1 MPTPV
6 VSLTPLVVVTP
17 ALVPPTYT
25 LSVDSSLLPIEVNAD
40 VNTTRLEVSIYN
52 ITYPVT
58 TFTTASGVNTFQLS
72 VPLTP
77 TVLDTSVQIIGRNYN
92 PSGAWASL
100 TTFAAGYNFVDPNG
114 NVQFTANGG
123 ISAASQPT
131 WNLTTSGT
139 TLDGSGLTQITW
151 VNLGPLAITPIV
163 KFTLIF
169 FQSNLAVQI
178 GPPSAIQAMMNTT
191 DCVLQWATPSFTS
204 PDINFLGVRVMI
216 STDPAGINPPFV
228 QFGDLITEISS
239 SVNTVIDSETT
250 TNVNGNTTIT
260 TTTQTTTPTNYSTVD
275 IPQSFLGSATQFYA
289 MFSTVIQDTASNAV
303 YESQQNGPLTC
314 GFVNLQVVNPTDFL
328 GLQRQQDIA
337 GRIMSQILRQQ
348 PNLDLSPRSEIRDTL
363 VDPVAV
369 ELSNMSVREWFSRSA
384 TSISAISQIDN
395 TSGNG
400 VSDPF
405 NTSPYKQQIARAYG
419 LTPVNTQNLIDTQ
432 FNILGEQAGLTRGGA
447 TTSTTILT
455 FYTYTEPT
463 SNITIPENAT
473 VATVADQNTPALNFI
488 TRGSAILD
496 VTNLNSYYNAVQGW
510 WAVTVPAQCS
520 TAGSIG
526 NVGAGT
532 IRSIVNGLPAG
543 INVTNLVPATFGSDT
558 QSNSQFAALIQA
570 RLVTGVDTGT
580 RHGYQVTALQ
590 TPGIVAATIV
600 AAGDVDMLRDWD
612 PIRQKHD
619 YGCVDIYVSGTTLS
633 QQNESVTFTYG
644 TTGTYTNTTTYLPL
658 TLSDPRVIRFNIPS
672 FSVLINAIYTGV
684 ELFVSRSVNS
694 FYLGLERAQF
704 DNVGG
709 NVLVNPNDMAYQ
721 YVGNSIDMAKVP
733 LIINGNPATNL
744 VAVAALAGV
753 APNTYTYG
761 LFARYQS
768 PLLHTPILQPII
780 SVDSVVGEAPPTGT
794 GTVPSSL
801 IGLIY
806 TSDFLLNGG
815 SNNAGD
821 QVNISTTAF
830 VPVISTIAAQTAA
843 PVKID
848 TAMNVP
854 ISSTGVPQ
862 NVLSVRS
869 ADLSTSYIFGTDYT
883 IVPLDNYHTY
893 GLNVLTSSVS
903 ISAVLCAAGILTVT
917 ANNEFGAG
925 ALITFS
931 NIADATAGP
940 ILNGQTVTI
949 ISATPT
955 QFTASFAT
963 PISQTTTTGLA
974 TGSAI
979 QNNQSVVIAYNKY
992 VVYEHPTLVTGEE
1005 QILTGTIPNTLDNAF
1020 SFVDNIWLPESYSP
1034 GVPIYPVDL
1043 YHTLSLDGWNGL
1055 YNATDGG
1062 LDIAG
1067 SAAATAV
1074 VVDGVTLGYTGLVGA
1089 QVPYANRYIKV
1100 TYNNGAGSIVMLEN
1114 SDYLLNQNTTTGAWQ
1129 ISRILTGRIPD
1140 GATVTLSYWATE
1152 TFALATQYPA
1162 FVQILANK
1170 IAITKHAAAN
1180 VLIKAMVAS
1189 PVDITMTVT
1198 LQANASPEAV
1208 DAQIRTAISI
1218 VLDNAEKTLY
1228 QSELVSQVQAITG
1241 VVSVAIPLLKCAKSN
1256 GSYDI
1261 GVVVPTGTK
1270 WTALASDL
1278 AFSALG
1284 ANALPAQGFI
1294 TASTV
1299 LPDSTIPSGGTPQAI
1314 VDMLYQGQQFR
1325 RAISVQDFLDNSPSA
1340 TTIASIQTPGS
1351 FYIIGVNDP
1360 YFVNNSNPTI
1370 VALASAYEQRVMLVI
1385 PQDVPNPGNLP
1396 YFITYQV
1403 FDEGGASDITVSS
1416 TEYLTTG
1423 NVVINYI
1430 TQTGS

>member
-1 MPTPV
+1 MPTPL
-6 VSLTPLVVVTP
+6 VSLTPLVIVTP
-17 ALVPPTYT
+17 ILVPPTYT
-25 LSVDSSLLPIEVNAD
+25 LSVDSSILPFEIEAD
-40 VNTTRLEVSIYN
+40 ANTTRIEVSIYN
-52 ITYPVT
+52 TTYPVT
-58 TFTTASGVNTFQLS
+58 TFTTTAGINTFLLS

-77 TVLDTSVQIIGRNYN
+77 TVLETTVQVIGRNYN
-92 PSGAWASL
+92 PNGAWANL
-100 TTFAAGYNFVDPNG
+100 TVFAPGYNFVDSNG
-114 NVQFTANGG
+114 NVQYTANGG
-123 ISAASQPT
+123 VSGNVQPT
-131 WNLTTSGT
+131 WNLTVGGT
-139 TLDGSGLTQITW
+139 TVDGSGLTQITW
-151 VNLGPLAITPIV
+151 TNLGPLAITPII

-169 FQSNLAVQI
+169 FQSDLAVQI
-178 GPPSAIQAMMNTT
+178 SPPSAIQAMMNTT

-204 PDINFLGVRVMI
+204 PDIDFLGVRVMI
-216 STDPAGINPPFV
+216 STDAAGINPPFT
-228 QFGDLITEISS
+228 QFGDLITDISS

-250 TNVNGNTTIT
+250 TNINGNTTII

-275 IPQSFLGSATQFYA
+275 IPQSFFGAAATFYA

-328 GLQRQQDIA
+328 ALQRQQDIA
-337 GRIMSQILRQQ
+337 GRIISQILRQQ
-348 PNLDLSPRSEIRDTL
+348 PNLDLSPRSEIRDVV
-363 VDPVAV
+363 VDPIAV
-369 ELSNMSVREWFSRSA
+369 ELSNMSVREWFSRCS

-405 NTSPYKQQIARAYG
+405 NSSPYKQSIARAYG
-419 LTPVNTQNLIDTQ
+419 LNPNDTQNLIDTQ

-463 SNITIPENAT
+463 ANITISENAT

-496 VTNLNSYYNAVQGW
+496 VSNLNSYYNAVQGW
-510 WAVTVPAQCS
+510 WAVTVPAQCA

-543 INVTNLVPATFGSDT
+543 INVTNLVPATYGSDT

-570 RLVTGVDTGT
+570 RTVTGVDTGT
-580 RHGYQVTALQ
+580 RHGYLVTALQ
-590 TPGIVAATIV
+590 TPGIVSATIV

-612 PIRQKHD
+612 AIRQKHD

-672 FSVLINAIYTGV
+672 FATLTNPIYTGV
-684 ELFVSRSVNS
+684 ELFVARSVNS

-721 YVGNSIDMAKVP
+721 YVGNSIDEAKVP
-733 LIINGNPATNL
+733 LVINGNPATNL

-753 APNTYTYG
+753 ASNTYTYG

-768 PLLHTPILQPII
+768 PLLHTPALQPII
-780 SVDSVVGEAPPTGT
+780 SVDSVVGEVNETGV
-794 GTVPSSL
+794 VPSSL
-801 IGLIY
+801 IELIY

-821 QVNISTTAF
+821 QVNISTVAF
-830 VPVISTIAAQTAA
+830 VPTAA
-843 PVKID
+843 TITANTSTPVEID

-854 ISSTGVPQ
+854 INATGVPQ

-869 ADLSTSYIFGTDYT
+869 SDLSTSYVFGTDYT
-883 IVPLDNYHTY
+883 IVSLDNYHTY
-893 GLNVLTSSVS
+893 GLNILVSSVP
-903 ISAVLCAAGILTVT
+903 ISAVLCTGGILTVT
-917 ANNEFGAG
+917 VNNEFGSN
-925 ALITFS
+925 ALITLS
-931 NIADATAGP
+931 GITDPVAGP

-949 ISATPT
+949 ITATPT
-955 QFTASFAT
+955 QFTAAFGTNIA
-963 PISQTTTTGLA
+963 QTSTSGLA

-979 QNNQSVVIAYNKY
+979 QNNQQVVVAYNKY
-992 VVYEHPTLVTGEE
+992 VVYERPTLITGEQ
-1005 QILTGTIPNTLDNAF
+1005 QILTGTIPNALDNAF

-1034 GVPIYPVDL
+1034 GVPIYPPDL
-1043 YHTLSLDGWNGL
+1043 YHTLTLDGWNGL
-1055 YNATDGG
+1055 YNSVDGG

-1100 TYNNGAGSIVMLEN
+1100 TYNNGAGNIVMLEN
-1114 SDYLLNQNTTTGAWQ
+1114 ADFLLNQNSATGAWQ

-1140 GATVTLSYWATE
+1140 GATVTLEYWATE

-1162 FVQILANK
+1162 FVQILANQ

-1180 VLIKAMVAS
+1180 VLVKAMVAS
-1189 PVDITMTVT
+1189 PVDITLTVT
-1198 LQANASPEAV
+1198 LQANASPESV

-1218 VLDNAEKTLY
+1218 VLDNANGTLY
-1228 QSELVSQVQAITG
+1228 QSELVSQIQAITG
-1241 VVSVAIPLLKCAKSN
+1241 VVSVTIPLLKCAKSN

-1270 WTALASDL
+1270 WTPLINDP
-1278 AFSALG
+1278 AFSSLG
-1284 ANALPAQGFI
+1284 ASGLPAQSFI
-1294 TASTV
+1294 TARAV

-1325 RAISVQDFLDNSPSA
+1325 RATSVQDFLTNSPAA
-1340 TTIASIQTPGS
+1340 TTIASTQTPGS

-1360 YFVNNSNPTI
+1360 YFVNNSNPT
-1370 VALASAYEQRVMLVI
+1370 VAALAITYEQKVMLVI

-1396 YFITYQV
+1396 YFVTYQV

-1423 NVVINYI
+1423 NIVINYI